1 MLIFKLIKGFN
12 PFLFSFVLTF
22 TKVHRNKIKYKY
34 MKKYSFSKWFPYFIL
49 FLIVV
54 IIGYIIF
61 NRLTNNEQNIEKL
74 TDNWIEAVTIQNNP
88 TKVAELFCSDGSLVG
103 TVSKEIRTKENIKAY
118 FNFFAKLPGIKV
130 ISRTYNISKISSNVY
145 TNTAF
150 ITWNWDGLKEP
161 IVARMTFIFR
171 GNCIFQLHSSALPEL
186 NEDLLYISGA
196 R

>member
-1 MLIFKLIKGFN
+1 MRKDSLL
-12 PFLFSFVLTF
+12 
-22 TKVHRNKIKYKY
+22 
-34 MKKYSFSKWFPYFIL
+34 KWFPYVIL
-49 FLIVV
+49 FLMVV
-54 IIGYIIF
+54 IIGYMMF
-61 NRLTNNEQNIEKL
+61 NLTNNEQNIEKL

-88 TKVAELFCSDGSLVG
+88 TKVAELFCGDGSLVG

-118 FNFFAKLPGIKV
+118 FKFFAKLPGIKV
-130 ISRTYNISKISSNVY
+130 ISRNYNISKISSNVY

-150 ITWNWDGLKEP
+150 ITWNWDGLNEP

-186 NEDLLYISGA
+186 NEDLLYISGT

>member
-1 MLIFKLIKGFN
+1 
-12 PFLFSFVLTF
+12 
-22 TKVHRNKIKYKY
+22 

-54 IIGYIIF
+54 IIGYTIF

-186 NEDLLYISGA
+186 NEDLLHISGT

>member
-1 MLIFKLIKGFN
+1 
-12 PFLFSFVLTF
+12 
-22 TKVHRNKIKYKY
+22 
-34 MKKYSFSKWFPYFIL
+34 MKKGSLLNWFKCIIL

-54 IIGYIIF
+54 IICYIIF
-61 NRLTNNEQNIEKL
+61 NFTNNEQNIEKL
-74 TDNWIEAVTIQNNP
+74 TDNWIEMVTIENNP

-186 NEDLLYISGA
+186 NEDLLHISGT

>member
-1 MLIFKLIKGFN
+1 
-12 PFLFSFVLTF
+12 
-22 TKVHRNKIKYKY
+22 
-34 MKKYSFSKWFPYFIL
+34 MKKGSLLNWFKCIIL

-54 IIGYIIF
+54 IICYIIF
-61 NRLTNNEQNIEKL
+61 NFTNNEQNIEKL
-74 TDNWIEAVTIQNNP
+74 TDNWIEMVTIENNP

-150 ITWNWDGLKEP
+150 ITWNWDGLNEP
-161 IVARMTFIFR
+161 IIARMTFIFR

-186 NEDLLYISGA
+186 NEDLLHISGT

>member
-1 MLIFKLIKGFN
+1 
-12 PFLFSFVLTF
+12 
-22 TKVHRNKIKYKY
+22 
-34 MKKYSFSKWFPYFIL
+34 MKKGSLLNWFKCIIL

-54 IIGYIIF
+54 IICYIIF
-61 NRLTNNEQNIEKL
+61 NFTNNEQNIEKL
-74 TDNWIEAVTIQNNP
+74 TDNWIEMVTIENNP

-150 ITWNWDGLKEP
+150 ITWNWDGLNEP
-161 IVARMTFIFR
+161 IIARMTFIFR
-171 GNCIFQLHSSALPEL
+171 GNCIVQLHSSALPEL
-186 NEDLLYISGA
+186 NEDLLHISGT

>member
-1 MLIFKLIKGFN
+1 
-12 PFLFSFVLTF
+12 
-22 TKVHRNKIKYKY
+22 
-34 MKKYSFSKWFPYFIL
+34 MKKGSLLKWFKCIIL

-54 IIGYIIF
+54 IICYIIF
-61 NRLTNNEQNIEKL
+61 NFTNNEQNIEKL
-74 TDNWIEAVTIQNNP
+74 TDNWIEMVTIENNP

-150 ITWNWDGLKEP
+150 ITWNWDGLNES
-161 IVARMTFIFR
+161 IIARMTFIFR

-186 NEDLLYISGA
+186 NEDLLHISGTK
-196 R
+196 

>member
-1 MLIFKLIKGFN
+1 MKMSKNIHM
-12 PFLFSFVLTF
+12 
-22 TKVHRNKIKYKY
+22 TK
-34 MKKYSFSKWFPYFIL
+34 
-49 FLIVV
+49 
-54 IIGYIIF
+54 IIICYIIF
-61 NRLTNNEQNIEKL
+61 NFTNNEQNIEKL
-74 TDNWIEAVTIQNNP
+74 TDNWIEMVTIENNP

-150 ITWNWDGLKEP
+150 ITWNWDGLNEP
-161 IVARMTFIFR
+161 IIARMTFIFR

-186 NEDLLYISGA
+186 NEDLLHISGT

>member
-1 MLIFKLIKGFN
+1 
-12 PFLFSFVLTF
+12 
-22 TKVHRNKIKYKY
+22 
-34 MKKYSFSKWFPYFIL
+34 MKKGYLLKWFQYIII

-54 IIGYIIF
+54 IISYIMF
-61 NRLTNNEQNIEKL
+61 NLINNDQNIEKL
-74 TDNWIEAVTIQNNP
+74 TDNWIEAVTIENNP

-130 ISRTYNISKISSNVY
+130 ISRNYNVSKISSNIY

-150 ITWNWDGLKEP
+150 ITWNWNGLKEP

-186 NEDLLYISGA
+186 NKDLLYISGL

>member
-1 MLIFKLIKGFN
+1 
-12 PFLFSFVLTF
+12 
-22 TKVHRNKIKYKY
+22 
-34 MKKYSFSKWFPYFIL
+34 MKKGSLLNWFKCIIL

-54 IIGYIIF
+54 IICYIIF
-61 NRLTNNEQNIEKL
+61 NFTNNEQNIEKL
-74 TDNWIEAVTIQNNP
+74 TDNWIEMVTIENNP

-150 ITWNWDGLKEP
+150 ITWNWDGLNEH
-161 IVARMTFIFR
+161 IIARMTFIFR

-186 NEDLLYISGA
+186 NEDLLHISGT